1 MVYFCFQEKG
11 LVRQQLDSFDEFIQN
26 TMQEIVDEMS
36 EISLT
41 PENQHIPGQGI
52 VPVRYFSFS
61 KSSHTHTYTP
71 QGLELFS
78 PFLFPAPLSDQ
89 LRADLAE
96 QTDCFRSGRQYST
109 TVSQRSSVARPYV
122 RHLNRQLLFCL
133 LSFAFFFFFFGFL
146 GVALTQFSGTH
157 RLCM

>member
-61 KSSHTHTYTP
+61 KSSHTHTHTHRKA
-71 QGLELFS
+71 LSCSHLFC
-78 PFLFPAPLSDQ
+78 FQRRFQINFGQIWLS
-89 LRADLAE
+89 RP
-96 QTDCFRSGRQYST
+96 
-109 TVSQRSSVARPYV
+109 TVSEADASTQPLYPNEARLRDLTYGISID
-122 RHLNRQLLFCL
+122 NY
-133 LSFAFFFFFFGFL
+133 SF
-146 GVALTQFSGTH
+146 V
-157 RLCM
+157 C